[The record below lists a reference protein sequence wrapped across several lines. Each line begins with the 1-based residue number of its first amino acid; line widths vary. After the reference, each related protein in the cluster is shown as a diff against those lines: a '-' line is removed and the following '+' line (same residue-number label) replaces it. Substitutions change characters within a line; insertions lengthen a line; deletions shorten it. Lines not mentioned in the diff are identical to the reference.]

1 MTLKKPIL
9 NVNIQ
14 LGRPKMRKALF
25 TLSTAAIISAGFAS
39 KSEAAIIN
47 YQVRS
52 GDTLYSISKKY
63 NTTIDSIKNLNH
75 LSTNTIYVSQV
86 LKIDDGKGSTQSV
99 STSSSSTSSGTATYT
114 VKSGD
119 TLSKIARAYGTTVQ
133 NLKSWN
139 GLSSDTIYPGQVLK
153 VKASAAASSSS
164 GAQSS
169 GTTNS
174 NSSSGSKTY
183 TVVKG
188 DTLTK
193 IASKYGTSVSA
204 IKSANHLSSDT
215 IYVGQKLIIP
225 SGAANSSSIEQTGS
239 NVNTAVVAEA
249 KKYIGVPY
257 VFGGSSPSVGFDC
270 SGFVYYVF
278 NKVGKSIPRT
288 SAEGYY
294 SRSYYVSNPQPGD
307 LVFFDNTYKQGV
319 SHMGIYIGN
328 NQFIHAGGDQ
338 VQISSLSNSYYQ
350 SHFDSFKRFY

>member
-1 MTLKKPIL
+1 MK
-9 NVNIQ
+9 
-14 LGRPKMRKALF
+14 KALF
-25 TLSTAAIISAGFAS
+25 TLSTAAIISSGLAS

-63 NTTIDSIKNLNH
+63 HTTVDSIKNLNH
-75 LSTNTIYVSQV
+75 LSTNTIRVSQV
-86 LKIDDGKGSTQSV
+86 LKIDDGEV
-99 STSSSSTSSGTATYT
+99 STHSNSSPSQISSSAATYT
-114 VKSGD
+114 VRPGD
-119 TLSKIARAYGTTVQ
+119 TLSKIAIAYGTTVQ

-139 GLSSDTIYPGQVLK
+139 GLTSDTIYSGQVLK
-153 VKASAAASSSS
+153 VKASGTASPSS

-174 NSSSGSKTY
+174 NSSEGSKTY

-204 IKSANHLSSDT
+204 IKFANKLSSDT
-215 IYVGQKLIIP
+215 IFVGQKLIIP
-225 SGAANSSSIEQTGS
+225 SGAANSSSLDETGDF
-239 NVNTAVVAEA
+239 VNTTVVAEA

-257 VFGGSSPSVGFDC
+257 IFGGSSPSTGFDC
-270 SGFVYYVF
+270 SGFIYYVY

-294 SRSYYVSNPQPGD
+294 SRSYFISKPQPGD
-307 LVFFDNTYKQGV
+307 LVFFENTYKQGI
-319 SHMGIYIGN
+319 SHMGVYIGN